1 MKVTKVLKDKGD
13 FYQIYFDNKQKIRV
27 SEDLLV
33 RFRLLKD
40 SEIDEETFQ
49 ELKKVPDMMLGSNY
63 Q

>member
-49 ELKKVPDMMLGSNY
+49 ELKR
-63 Q
+63 